1 MAPTILVKV
10 RLIKKYMG
18 ILSKRNSQKKN
29 EIIISQQMEDRI
41 IKANLLFASKNYS
54 ECAKAYREILNEFG
68 DLTYVL
74 PESYEIIKK
83 MIKVSYEMGTKDE
96 AYKYIALL
104 ALTERSKANMNDFVF
119 TVAKIS
125 FDANDLD
132 FARGFIKASYYSS
145 DGAYFYSSESKK
157 YLQFVGIEDN
167 RTFDDYCQDY

>member
-1 MAPTILVKV
+1 
-10 RLIKKYMG
+10 
-18 ILSKRNSQKKN
+18 
-29 EIIISQQMEDRI
+29 
-41 IKANLLFASKNYS
+41 
-54 ECAKAYREILNEFG
+54 
-68 DLTYVL
+68 
-74 PESYEIIKK
+74 
-83 MIKVSYEMGTKDE
+83 
-96 AYKYIALL
+96 
-104 ALTERSKANMNDFVF
+104 MNDFVF